1 MPMTWNVSA
10 ILALTGGARGLQ
22 QLLAKHGQA
31 VPDAPVIAMWKAR
44 NRLPANWSAQVMY
57 ALGESQTTPGLL
69 DLKLVIT
76 DPHGP
81 GAGPSPVDV
90 DDDLFAA

>member
-1 MPMTWNVSA
+1 MKTWNVPA

-22 QLLAKHGQA
+22 QLLAKHGQG

-44 NRLPANWSAQVMY
+44 NRLPANWSAQVLY
-57 ALGESQTTPGLL
+57 ALGQNQTMPGVL
-69 DLKLVIT
+69 DLTLVIT
-76 DPHGP
+76 EPHG
-81 GAGPSPVDV
+81 GSGPSPVDT